1 MDFNRDELM
10 AIAKIANAMIAA
22 DGKVEENE
30 MSSWTLEMERFGIAE
45 AEFRTLYEQSEE
57 LDFVNALSVISNFD
71 EERKRYV
78 GAFLGTLMAI
88 DGDIDDAELKLWQL
102 VSTFCD
108 LPTMSLG
115 EALAY
120 MAEL

>member
-115 EALAY
+115 EALTY